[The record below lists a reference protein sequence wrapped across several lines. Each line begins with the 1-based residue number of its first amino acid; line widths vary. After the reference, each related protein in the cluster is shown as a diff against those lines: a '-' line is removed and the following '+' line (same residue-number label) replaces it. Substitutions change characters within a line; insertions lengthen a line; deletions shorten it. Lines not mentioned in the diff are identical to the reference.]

1 MSYEELSLT
10 GFINEMKDV
19 SVGPHARKFCFVLG
33 AGASVTSGIKSG
45 QELVNI
51 WDKELLER
59 NRDSHLAWKH
69 ELKINDTNKYSFYSR
84 YYERRFKRQP
94 MDGYN
99 YLEKLMEH
107 AKPSIGYVM
116 LSYLLTQKEHNV
128 VITTNFDHLVEDAV
142 NYYTQTIPLII
153 GHESLAHYISKSIRR
168 PTIIKIHRD
177 LLFDPRNRSDELE
190 ELHKNWEEALGNVFS
205 EYHPVFIGYAG
216 NDKSLMNFL
225 LKNKEKFLEDE
236 WKFPYWMLYKTDS
249 ANGEVIQFLE
259 AANGYLIR
267 HNGFDEVLYRMGA
280 ELDYKLP
287 LEEDFLND
295 AKKRYQMLS
304 NAVDQFTE
312 KLIRKEDGAQG
323 EEDDNRERGEIEEAV
338 RKVTDRTE
346 SKGLYRKA
354 VELYNAGRYAEILP
368 IGRQLTELE
377 PDNSSYHHILGAALC
392 ELGQYEDA
400 LSAELRALELNSES
414 ATYHNTYGV
423 ILGKLRRFEESL
435 KEQERA
441 VKLNPDNAMYHYNLG
456 MMLHE
461 MKRYEEALKEKQ
473 RAVELDPDRAI
484 YRNNLAGT
492 LLVMK
497 DYEEALKEGKK
508 AVELAPENAKYYW
521 NLGIILKRMGRY
533 EEAQKA
539 VQKSADLE
547 PDNADYWKTLQ
558 DLQKQINK

>member
-69 ELKINDTNKYSFYSR
+69 ELKINDTNKYSFYSQ

-225 LKNKEKFLEDE
+225 LKNKEKFSEDE
-236 WKFPYWMLYKTDS
+236 WKFPYWMLYKPDS
-249 ANGEVIQFLE
+249 VNDEVMQFLKE
-259 AANGYLIR
+259 SNGYLIV
-267 HNGFDEVLYRMGA
+267 HNGFDEVLYRLGA

-287 LEEDFLND
+287 QEEVFLND
-295 AKKRYQMLS
+295 ARKRYQMLS

-312 KLIRKEDGAQG
+312 KLIRKEPSAQG
-323 EEDDNRERGEIEEAV
+323 EDDYDRERGEIAEAV
-338 RKVTDRTE
+338 RKVTDRTKLQGMY
-346 SKGLYRKA
+346 SRA
-354 VELYNAGRYAEILP
+354 VELHNADQFAEALP
-368 IGRQLTELE
+368 IERQLTESA
-377 PDNSSYHHILGAALC
+377 PDNSSYHYLLGLTLH
-392 ELGQYEDA
+392 ELEQYDEAISEKRRAIELEPDNAEYHYSIGVTFYTLDRYEED
-400 LSAELRALELNSES
+400 
-414 ATYHNTYGV
+414 
-423 ILGKLRRFEESL
+423 L
-435 KEQERA
+435 KETREA
-441 VKLNPDNAMYHYNLG
+441 LKLNPDNAEYHWGLACT
-456 MMLHE
+456 LRE
-461 MKRYEEALKEKQ
+461 MNYCEEAL
-473 RAVELDPDRAI
+473 
-484 YRNNLAGT
+484 
-492 LLVMK
+492 
-497 DYEEALKEGKK
+497 EALRK
-508 AVELAPENAKYYW
+508 AV
-521 NLGIILKRMGRY
+521 
-533 EEAQKA
+533 
-539 VQKSADLE
+539 DLE
-547 PDNADYWKTLQ
+547 PDNAEYRSMLEELQ
-558 DLQKQINK
+558 ENAE